1 MKLMLLIVIGIYV
14 LVVSLISILWRN
26 PAILA
31 LCFVFI
37 SLLMLFKWHTKSD
50 LFFYS
55 AAFILGPIAEIV
67 TIYNGVWKYSKA
79 DFLIPIWLPFGWGI
93 AFLII
98 KKLSDTIIK
107 KD

>member
-14 LVVSLISILWRN
+14 IAVSLTSLLWRN

-31 LCFVFI
+31 LCLIFI
-37 SLLMLFKWHTKSD
+37 SLLILFKWHTKSD
-50 LFFYS
+50 LFFYF
-55 AAFILGPIAEIV
+55 AAFTLGPIAEMV
-67 TIYNGVWKYSKA
+67 NIYNGVWKYSKP

-98 KKLSDTIIK
+98 KK
-107 KD
+107 